1 MKTTIV
7 QQLWEFAEQTRA
19 EQKTDER
26 PRAAVAALALLPFR
40 RLFSGA
46 EVSSKIQ
53 EFVYTFY

>member
-1 MKTTIV
+1 MKATIV
-7 QQLWEFAEQTRA
+7 RQLWEFAEQKRA
-19 EQKTDER
+19 EEHVEER